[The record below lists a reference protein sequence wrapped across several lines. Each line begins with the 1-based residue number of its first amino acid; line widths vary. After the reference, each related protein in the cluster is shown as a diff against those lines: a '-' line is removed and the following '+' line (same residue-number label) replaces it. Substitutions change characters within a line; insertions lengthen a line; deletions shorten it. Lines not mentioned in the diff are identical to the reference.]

1 MYIWRQAYLF
11 ANQIRIMYK
20 CVSWKQK
27 KKEEIFII
35 NEEQRSYET
44 LGLVITTAFQREP
57 KRVKIKNIRT
67 LPKRF

>member
-1 MYIWRQAYLF
+1 
-11 ANQIRIMYK
+11 MYK
-20 CVSWKQK
+20 YVSWKQK
-27 KKEEIFII
+27 KKEILII

-44 LGLVITTAFQREP
+44 LGIVITTTFQREL